1 MEYIEVT
8 GRTIDDALTNAC
20 LKLETTS
27 DNIEYEVIEKG
38 SNGLFGIF
46 NSKPT
51 KIKAR
56 VKAGVGS
63 VDDEFS
69 KLEAKEK
76 KSIDD
81 TIKSEIKAESKKEVV
96 KETEKAVKKET
107 APKADN
113 SKVSATQAVNASEE
127 DLEEKA
133 NNNEPR
139 PVLSNEEIESRI
151 RTFLGD
157 MFSAMDIPVEV
168 KITFDTEEECVNVE
182 LIGENMGLLIGKR
195 GQTLDS
201 IQYLTSLVLNKGKEK
216 YVRIKVD
223 TENYRQRRKDTL
235 ESLAKNIAYK
245 VKRSRRSVALEPMNP
260 YERRIIYAAELVRDI
275 KSQGDFCVG
284 GACYPEGHVEAANK
298 TEDILHLKEKVDAG
312 CEFLTTQMFFDNN
325 IMYNF
330 LYRIREKGITVPV
343 VAGIMPVTNVKQI
356 KRITSMSGTYLPERF
371 KAIVDRFGDNPAA
384 MKQAGVIYATEQ
396 IIDLIANGVNHIH
409 VYSMNKPEIAAGIQ
423 SSLSEI
429 LK

>member
-56 VKAGVGS
+56 VKAGVSS

-96 KETEKAVKKET
+96 KETEKAVKEET

-260 YERRIIYAAELVRDI
+260 YERRIIHSAL
-275 KSQGDFCVG
+275 QGDKFVSTKS
-284 GACYPEGHVEAANK
+284 EGEVPFRHVVVYL
-298 TEDILHLKEKVDAG
+298 DREKAG
-312 CEFLTTQMFFDNN
+312 NNRYSEHRYSDNN
-325 IMYNF
+325 
-330 LYRIREKGITVPV
+330 R
-343 VAGIMPVTNVKQI
+343 
-356 KRITSMSGTYLPERF
+356 
-371 KAIVDRFGDNPAA
+371 
-384 MKQAGVIYATEQ
+384 
-396 IIDLIANGVNHIH
+396 
-409 VYSMNKPEIAAGIQ
+409 YSR
-423 SSLSEI
+423 
-429 LK
+429 

>member
-56 VKAGVGS
+56 VKAGVSS

-81 TIKSEIKAESKKEVV
+81 TIKSEIKVESKKEVV
-96 KETEKAVKKET
+96 KETEKAVKEET
-107 APKADN
+107 APKAEN

-260 YERRIIYAAELVRDI
+260 YERRIIHSAL
-275 KSQGDFCVG
+275 QGDKFVSTKS
-284 GACYPEGHVEAANK
+284 EGEEPFRHVVVYL
-298 TEDILHLKEKVDAG
+298 DREKAG
-312 CEFLTTQMFFDNN
+312 NNRYSEHRYSDNN
-325 IMYNF
+325 
-330 LYRIREKGITVPV
+330 R
-343 VAGIMPVTNVKQI
+343 
-356 KRITSMSGTYLPERF
+356 
-371 KAIVDRFGDNPAA
+371 
-384 MKQAGVIYATEQ
+384 
-396 IIDLIANGVNHIH
+396 
-409 VYSMNKPEIAAGIQ
+409 YSR
-423 SSLSEI
+423 
-429 LK
+429 

>member
-46 NSKPT
+46 NSNPT

-56 VKAGVGS
+56 VKAGVSS

-107 APKADN
+107 APKADD

-260 YERRIIYAAELVRDI
+260 YERRIIHSAL
-275 KSQGDFCVG
+275 QGDKFVSTKS
-284 GACYPEGHVEAANK
+284 EGEEPFRHVVVYL
-298 TEDILHLKEKVDAG
+298 DREKAG
-312 CEFLTTQMFFDNN
+312 NNRYSEHRYSDNN
-325 IMYNF
+325 
-330 LYRIREKGITVPV
+330 R
-343 VAGIMPVTNVKQI
+343 
-356 KRITSMSGTYLPERF
+356 
-371 KAIVDRFGDNPAA
+371 
-384 MKQAGVIYATEQ
+384 
-396 IIDLIANGVNHIH
+396 
-409 VYSMNKPEIAAGIQ
+409 YSR
-423 SSLSEI
+423 
-429 LK
+429 

>member
-56 VKAGVGS
+56 VKAGVSS

-107 APKADN
+107 APKVDN

-260 YERRIIYAAELVRDI
+260 YERRIIHSAL
-275 KSQGDFCVG
+275 QGDKFVSTKS
-284 GACYPEGHVEAANK
+284 EGEEPFRHVVVYL
-298 TEDILHLKEKVDAG
+298 DREKAG
-312 CEFLTTQMFFDNN
+312 NNRYSEHRYSDNN
-325 IMYNF
+325 
-330 LYRIREKGITVPV
+330 R
-343 VAGIMPVTNVKQI
+343 
-356 KRITSMSGTYLPERF
+356 
-371 KAIVDRFGDNPAA
+371 
-384 MKQAGVIYATEQ
+384 
-396 IIDLIANGVNHIH
+396 
-409 VYSMNKPEIAAGIQ
+409 YSR
-423 SSLSEI
+423 
-429 LK
+429 

>member
-56 VKAGVGS
+56 VKAGVSS

-81 TIKSEIKAESKKEVV
+81 TIKSEIKTESKKEVV

-113 SKVSATQAVNASEE
+113 SNVSATQAVNASEE

-260 YERRIIYAAELVRDI
+260 YERRIIHSAL
-275 KSQGDFCVG
+275 QGDKFVSTKS
-284 GACYPEGHVEAANK
+284 EGEEPFRHVVVYL
-298 TEDILHLKEKVDAG
+298 DREKAG
-312 CEFLTTQMFFDNN
+312 NNRYSEHRYSDNN
-325 IMYNF
+325 
-330 LYRIREKGITVPV
+330 R
-343 VAGIMPVTNVKQI
+343 
-356 KRITSMSGTYLPERF
+356 
-371 KAIVDRFGDNPAA
+371 
-384 MKQAGVIYATEQ
+384 
-396 IIDLIANGVNHIH
+396 
-409 VYSMNKPEIAAGIQ
+409 YSR
-423 SSLSEI
+423 
-429 LK
+429 

>member
-56 VKAGVGS
+56 VKAGVSS

-76 KSIDD
+76 MSIDD

-107 APKADN
+107 APKADD

-260 YERRIIYAAELVRDI
+260 YERRIIHSAL
-275 KSQGDFCVG
+275 QGDKFVSTKS
-284 GACYPEGHVEAANK
+284 EGEEPFRHVVVYL
-298 TEDILHLKEKVDAG
+298 DREKAG
-312 CEFLTTQMFFDNN
+312 NNRYSEHRYSDNN
-325 IMYNF
+325 
-330 LYRIREKGITVPV
+330 R
-343 VAGIMPVTNVKQI
+343 
-356 KRITSMSGTYLPERF
+356 
-371 KAIVDRFGDNPAA
+371 
-384 MKQAGVIYATEQ
+384 
-396 IIDLIANGVNHIH
+396 
-409 VYSMNKPEIAAGIQ
+409 YSR
-423 SSLSEI
+423 
-429 LK
+429 

>member
-56 VKAGVGS
+56 VKAGVSS

-81 TIKSEIKAESKKEVV
+81 TIKSEIKTESKKEVV

-107 APKADN
+107 APKAEN
-113 SKVSATQAVNASEE
+113 LKVSATQAVNASEE

-260 YERRIIYAAELVRDI
+260 YERRIIHSAL
-275 KSQGDFCVG
+275 QGDKFVSTKS
-284 GACYPEGHVEAANK
+284 EGEEPFRHVVVYL
-298 TEDILHLKEKVDAG
+298 DREKAG
-312 CEFLTTQMFFDNN
+312 NNRYSEHRYSDNN
-325 IMYNF
+325 
-330 LYRIREKGITVPV
+330 R
-343 VAGIMPVTNVKQI
+343 
-356 KRITSMSGTYLPERF
+356 
-371 KAIVDRFGDNPAA
+371 
-384 MKQAGVIYATEQ
+384 
-396 IIDLIANGVNHIH
+396 
-409 VYSMNKPEIAAGIQ
+409 YSR
-423 SSLSEI
+423 
-429 LK
+429 

>member
-56 VKAGVGS
+56 VKAGVSS

-107 APKADN
+107 APKAEN
-113 SKVSATQAVNASEE
+113 LKVSATQAVNASEE

-260 YERRIIYAAELVRDI
+260 YERRIIHSAL
-275 KSQGDFCVG
+275 QGDKFVSTKS
-284 GACYPEGHVEAANK
+284 EGEEPFRHVVVYL
-298 TEDILHLKEKVDAG
+298 DREKAG
-312 CEFLTTQMFFDNN
+312 NNRYSEHRYSDNN
-325 IMYNF
+325 
-330 LYRIREKGITVPV
+330 R
-343 VAGIMPVTNVKQI
+343 
-356 KRITSMSGTYLPERF
+356 
-371 KAIVDRFGDNPAA
+371 
-384 MKQAGVIYATEQ
+384 
-396 IIDLIANGVNHIH
+396 
-409 VYSMNKPEIAAGIQ
+409 YSR
-423 SSLSEI
+423 
-429 LK
+429 

>member
-56 VKAGVGS
+56 VKAGVSS

-151 RTFLGD
+151 RIFLGD

-260 YERRIIYAAELVRDI
+260 YERRIIHSAL
-275 KSQGDFCVG
+275 QGDKFVSTKS
-284 GACYPEGHVEAANK
+284 EGEEPFRHVVVYL
-298 TEDILHLKEKVDAG
+298 DREKAG
-312 CEFLTTQMFFDNN
+312 NNRYSEHRYSDNN
-325 IMYNF
+325 
-330 LYRIREKGITVPV
+330 R
-343 VAGIMPVTNVKQI
+343 
-356 KRITSMSGTYLPERF
+356 
-371 KAIVDRFGDNPAA
+371 
-384 MKQAGVIYATEQ
+384 
-396 IIDLIANGVNHIH
+396 
-409 VYSMNKPEIAAGIQ
+409 YSR
-423 SSLSEI
+423 
-429 LK
+429 

>member
-8 GRTIDDALTNAC
+8 GRTTDDALTNAC

-56 VKAGVGS
+56 VKAGVSS

-107 APKADN
+107 ASKADN

-260 YERRIIYAAELVRDI
+260 YERRIIHSAL
-275 KSQGDFCVG
+275 QGDKFVSTKS
-284 GACYPEGHVEAANK
+284 EGEEPFRHVVVYL
-298 TEDILHLKEKVDAG
+298 DREKAG
-312 CEFLTTQMFFDNN
+312 NNRYSEHRYSDNN
-325 IMYNF
+325 
-330 LYRIREKGITVPV
+330 R
-343 VAGIMPVTNVKQI
+343 
-356 KRITSMSGTYLPERF
+356 
-371 KAIVDRFGDNPAA
+371 
-384 MKQAGVIYATEQ
+384 
-396 IIDLIANGVNHIH
+396 
-409 VYSMNKPEIAAGIQ
+409 YSR
-423 SSLSEI
+423 
-429 LK
+429 

>member
-46 NSKPT
+46 NSLAT

-56 VKAGVGS
+56 VKVGVSS

-260 YERRIIYAAELVRDI
+260 YERRIIHSAL
-275 KSQGDFCVG
+275 QGDKFVSTKS
-284 GACYPEGHVEAANK
+284 EGEEPFRHVVVYL
-298 TEDILHLKEKVDAG
+298 DREKAG
-312 CEFLTTQMFFDNN
+312 NNRYSEHRYSDNN
-325 IMYNF
+325 
-330 LYRIREKGITVPV
+330 R
-343 VAGIMPVTNVKQI
+343 
-356 KRITSMSGTYLPERF
+356 
-371 KAIVDRFGDNPAA
+371 
-384 MKQAGVIYATEQ
+384 
-396 IIDLIANGVNHIH
+396 
-409 VYSMNKPEIAAGIQ
+409 YSR
-423 SSLSEI
+423 
-429 LK
+429 

>member
-56 VKAGVGS
+56 VKAGVSS

-81 TIKSEIKAESKKEVV
+81 TIKSEIKTESKKEVV

-223 TENYRQRRKDTL
+223 TENYRKDTL

-260 YERRIIYAAELVRDI
+260 YERRIIHSAL
-275 KSQGDFCVG
+275 QGDKFVSTKS
-284 GACYPEGHVEAANK
+284 EGEEPFRHVVVYL
-298 TEDILHLKEKVDAG
+298 DREKAG
-312 CEFLTTQMFFDNN
+312 NNRYSEHRYSDNN
-325 IMYNF
+325 
-330 LYRIREKGITVPV
+330 R
-343 VAGIMPVTNVKQI
+343 
-356 KRITSMSGTYLPERF
+356 
-371 KAIVDRFGDNPAA
+371 
-384 MKQAGVIYATEQ
+384 
-396 IIDLIANGVNHIH
+396 
-409 VYSMNKPEIAAGIQ
+409 YSR
-423 SSLSEI
+423 
-429 LK
+429 

>member
-56 VKAGVGS
+56 VKVGVSS

-69 KLEAKEK
+69 KIEAKEK

-260 YERRIIYAAELVRDI
+260 YERRIIHSAL
-275 KSQGDFCVG
+275 QGDKFVSTKS
-284 GACYPEGHVEAANK
+284 EGEEPFRHVVVYL
-298 TEDILHLKEKVDAG
+298 DREKAG
-312 CEFLTTQMFFDNN
+312 NNRYSEHRYSDNN
-325 IMYNF
+325 
-330 LYRIREKGITVPV
+330 R
-343 VAGIMPVTNVKQI
+343 
-356 KRITSMSGTYLPERF
+356 
-371 KAIVDRFGDNPAA
+371 
-384 MKQAGVIYATEQ
+384 
-396 IIDLIANGVNHIH
+396 
-409 VYSMNKPEIAAGIQ
+409 YSR
-423 SSLSEI
+423 
-429 LK
+429 

>member
-56 VKAGVGS
+56 VKAGVSS

-245 VKRSRRSVALEPMNP
+245 VKRSSRSVALEPMNP
-260 YERRIIYAAELVRDI
+260 YERRIIHSAL
-275 KSQGDFCVG
+275 QGDKFVSTKS
-284 GACYPEGHVEAANK
+284 EGEEPFRHVVVYL
-298 TEDILHLKEKVDAG
+298 DREKAG
-312 CEFLTTQMFFDNN
+312 NNRYSEHRYSDNN
-325 IMYNF
+325 
-330 LYRIREKGITVPV
+330 R
-343 VAGIMPVTNVKQI
+343 
-356 KRITSMSGTYLPERF
+356 
-371 KAIVDRFGDNPAA
+371 
-384 MKQAGVIYATEQ
+384 
-396 IIDLIANGVNHIH
+396 
-409 VYSMNKPEIAAGIQ
+409 YSR
-423 SSLSEI
+423 
-429 LK
+429 

>member
-63 VDDEFS
+63 VYDEFS

-260 YERRIIYAAELVRDI
+260 YERRIIHSAL
-275 KSQGDFCVG
+275 QGDKFVSTKS
-284 GACYPEGHVEAANK
+284 EGEEPFRHVVVYL
-298 TEDILHLKEKVDAG
+298 DREKAG
-312 CEFLTTQMFFDNN
+312 NNRYSEHRYSDNN
-325 IMYNF
+325 
-330 LYRIREKGITVPV
+330 R
-343 VAGIMPVTNVKQI
+343 
-356 KRITSMSGTYLPERF
+356 
-371 KAIVDRFGDNPAA
+371 
-384 MKQAGVIYATEQ
+384 
-396 IIDLIANGVNHIH
+396 
-409 VYSMNKPEIAAGIQ
+409 YSR
-423 SSLSEI
+423 
-429 LK
+429 

>member
-69 KLEAKEK
+69 KL
-76 KSIDD
+76 
-81 TIKSEIKAESKKEVV
+81 
-96 KETEKAVKKET
+96 
-107 APKADN
+107 
-113 SKVSATQAVNASEE
+113 VNASEE

-260 YERRIIYAAELVRDI
+260 YERRIIHSAL
-275 KSQGDFCVG
+275 QGDKFVSTKS
-284 GACYPEGHVEAANK
+284 EGEEPFRHVVVYL
-298 TEDILHLKEKVDAG
+298 DREKAG
-312 CEFLTTQMFFDNN
+312 NNRYSEHRYSDNN
-325 IMYNF
+325 
-330 LYRIREKGITVPV
+330 R
-343 VAGIMPVTNVKQI
+343 
-356 KRITSMSGTYLPERF
+356 
-371 KAIVDRFGDNPAA
+371 
-384 MKQAGVIYATEQ
+384 
-396 IIDLIANGVNHIH
+396 
-409 VYSMNKPEIAAGIQ
+409 YSR
-423 SSLSEI
+423 
-429 LK
+429 

>member
-56 VKAGVGS
+56 VKAGVSS

-96 KETEKAVKKET
+96 KETEKAVKEET

-113 SKVSATQAVNASEE
+113 SNVSATQAVNASEE

-260 YERRIIYAAELVRDI
+260 YERRIIHSAL
-275 KSQGDFCVG
+275 QGDKFVSTKS
-284 GACYPEGHVEAANK
+284 EGEEPFRHVVVYL
-298 TEDILHLKEKVDAG
+298 DREKAG
-312 CEFLTTQMFFDNN
+312 NNRYSEHRYSDNN
-325 IMYNF
+325 
-330 LYRIREKGITVPV
+330 R
-343 VAGIMPVTNVKQI
+343 
-356 KRITSMSGTYLPERF
+356 
-371 KAIVDRFGDNPAA
+371 
-384 MKQAGVIYATEQ
+384 
-396 IIDLIANGVNHIH
+396 
-409 VYSMNKPEIAAGIQ
+409 YSR
-423 SSLSEI
+423 
-429 LK
+429 

>member
-56 VKAGVGS
+56 VKAGVGL

-260 YERRIIYAAELVRDI
+260 YERRIIHSAL
-275 KSQGDFCVG
+275 QGDKF
-284 GACYPEGHVEAANK
+284 ASTKSEGEEPFRHVVVYL
-298 TEDILHLKEKVDAG
+298 DREKAG
-312 CEFLTTQMFFDNN
+312 NNRYSEHRYSDNN
-325 IMYNF
+325 
-330 LYRIREKGITVPV
+330 R
-343 VAGIMPVTNVKQI
+343 
-356 KRITSMSGTYLPERF
+356 
-371 KAIVDRFGDNPAA
+371 
-384 MKQAGVIYATEQ
+384 
-396 IIDLIANGVNHIH
+396 
-409 VYSMNKPEIAAGIQ
+409 YSR
-423 SSLSEI
+423 
-429 LK
+429 

>member
-56 VKAGVGS
+56 VKAGVSS
-63 VDDEFS
+63 VDDEFG

-260 YERRIIYAAELVRDI
+260 YERRIIHSAL
-275 KSQGDFCVG
+275 QGDKFVSTKS
-284 GACYPEGHVEAANK
+284 EGEEPFRHVVVYL
-298 TEDILHLKEKVDAG
+298 DREKAG
-312 CEFLTTQMFFDNN
+312 NNRYSEHRYSDNN
-325 IMYNF
+325 
-330 LYRIREKGITVPV
+330 R
-343 VAGIMPVTNVKQI
+343 
-356 KRITSMSGTYLPERF
+356 
-371 KAIVDRFGDNPAA
+371 
-384 MKQAGVIYATEQ
+384 
-396 IIDLIANGVNHIH
+396 
-409 VYSMNKPEIAAGIQ
+409 YSR
-423 SSLSEI
+423 
-429 LK
+429 